1 MVAPS
6 RRKEMARGAVAQF
19 KVSIRLACEA
29 FCISESGYHYWAKHA
44 EENDVIADW
53 LIRLTSAQRNWGF
66 GLCFLYLRNIKA
78 SSGTINVFT
87 GSIANWN

>member
-29 FCISESGYHYWAKHA
+29 FDISESGYHYLQGFEAVA
-44 EENDVIADW
+44 MCALRLQRPNDLAPVSRTAVI
-53 LIRLTSAQRNWGF
+53 
-66 GLCFLYLRNIKA
+66 
-78 SSGTINVFT
+78 V
-87 GSIANWN
+87 